1 MPFNLLKMQKAQ
13 IKMTETIGVLVVFFI
28 LILFGFIFYAQ
39 YQKSA
44 IREHQQE
51 ATVKRAVATSLKAFY
66 LPEIR
71 CTRGFDV
78 AFTACIDIDKAEIF
92 SATIEEN
99 FNFYSN
105 IFGKAD
111 IYIIRDVLSSAD
123 SRIQIYNGAPEEFSK
138 KIPIRFPISVYDAK
152 LVGTCGDLPGIC
164 RFGILG
170 VDIYD

>member
-1 MPFNLLKMQKAQ
+1 MNKKAQ

-44 IREHQQE
+44 IREQQE
-51 ATVKRAVATSLKAFY
+51 AATVKRAVATSLKAFY

-78 AFTACIDIDKAEIF
+78 AFTACVDLDKTEIF
-92 SATIEEN
+92 SNNIGEN
-99 FNFYSN
+99 YNYYSN
-105 IFGKAD
+105 IFGKAE
-111 IYIIRDVLSSAD
+111 IYIIKDVLSATENK
-123 SRIQIYNGAPEEFSK
+123 IEIYNGAPEEFTK
-138 KIPIRFPISVYDAK
+138 KIPIRFPVSVYDTK
-152 LVGTCGDLPGIC
+152 RLGTCGDLPGVC
-164 RFGILG
+164 TFGILG